1 VYGDQTTALTWSGFS
16 PRPLSFVAPNVT
28 QDLGS
33 IQVIHLLESGPVEPR
48 LNWQTAQLNNLTSFA
63 RIRSSFWQKRLPSR
77 YLNIEELSSLPTLSR
92 KSLDEQVKL
101 EGPLMRESDGQEV
114 KSYAS
119 SGSTGTPIQIHYL
132 AQNARF
138 NELRSLAQYIIEG
151 RSLKHNRTF
160 IKPANAAQLS
170 ELGRNMEVELRPS
183 WLGDLSKFFESGHH
197 KIIHVGKPN
206 QMLIEELQRHPVG
219 YLACLGSQMD
229 WFIEQLGERLPDLG
243 IEMWLH
249 HSDNQNSHR
258 CDQLKR
264 MGIASQSI
272 YSCSEV
278 GPIAIECD
286 KSPGHLHVVHS
297 NVIVEAGSETVECEG
312 RSLNPLLVTHLHSY
326 ATPIIRYELGDYGS
340 LLTRCPCGHQ
350 GSTISNVFGRKK
362 FFIQTKNGSVFFPF
376 FSAPLQ
382 SVIAIQEIFM
392 RQLVLDEVEVEIV
405 CSQEISEESR
415 LTAQSYL
422 KSITSEQIVFKLKQV
437 KAIDWSKN
445 PKRLPFVSYL

>member
-1 VYGDQTTALTWSGFS
+1 MFGDQATALRWSAFS
-16 PRPLSFVAPNVT
+16 PKPLSFVTPAVT

-33 IQVIHLLESGPVEPR
+33 VQVIHLLESGPAEPR

-63 RIRSSFWQKRLPSR
+63 RLRSDFWQKRLPSR
-77 YLNIEELSSLPTLSR
+77 YLNIEELSSLPILSR
-92 KSLDEQVKL
+92 KILAEQVSQ

-132 AQNARF
+132 AQNARY
-138 NELRSLAQYIIEG
+138 NELRSLAQYLIEG
-151 RSLKHNRTF
+151 RSLNHNRTF
-160 IKPANAAQLS
+160 IKPANATQLGD
-170 ELGRNMEVELRPS
+170 LGRNMQVEVSPT
-183 WLGDLSKFFESGHH
+183 WLGGLSKFFESGHH
-197 KIIHVGKPN
+197 KIIHVGKPD

-229 WFIEQLGERLPDLG
+229 WLIEQLGERLPELG

-249 HSDNQNSHR
+249 HSDNQSPHR

-312 RSLNPLLVTHLHSY
+312 RSLQPLLVTHLHSY

-340 LLTRCPCGHQ
+340 LSDRCPCGHQ
-350 GSTISNVFGRKK
+350 GSTLSNVYGRKK
-362 FFIQTKNGSVFFPF
+362 FFIQTQEGPVFFPF

-382 SVIAIQEIFM
+382 SVIDVQEISM
-392 RQLVLDEVEVEIV
+392 RQIRLNEVEVEIV
-405 CSQEISEESR
+405 CAQAISEESR
-415 LTAQSYL
+415 LKAQDYL
-422 KSITSEQIVFKLKQV
+422 KSITSEQITFQLKQV
-437 KAIDWSKN
+437 KEIDWSKN
-445 PKRLPFVSYL
+445 PKRLPFVCYL